1 MTGFFQAIAEHMGS
15 GVTAAWV
22 ISGAAAG
29 SGAVFGRGDGGT
41 ALLYRD
47 EAFPAEAAEKI
58 RGLNSSRIFTLVI
71 GR

>member
-47 EAFPAEAAEKI
+47 EAFRRRQRKKSA
-58 RGLNSSRIFTLVI
+58 G
-71 GR
+71 